1 MKNNWFKIILLVQD
15 VRCSSFINVSRN
27 ESHAPLPIFHVPGIW
42 WGSFSGDGISEQN
55 LESPLLLLFVLSQ
68 FFFSHNQN
76 WFSLLN
82 TMLRRLAKVVYILIC
97 LKLKAFSH
105 FYKPNQKNSLYLC
118 RTHPSKHPWYPQKQP
133 IKNQRVL
140 VSAKMFSLN

>member
-1 MKNNWFKIILLVQD
+1 MKNNWFKIISLVQD

-68 FFFSHNQN
+68 FFFFTQSKLIFLIEHNATQASQSSVH
-76 WFSLLN
+76 FDMFKIESIFPLL
-82 TMLRRLAKVVYILIC
+82 
-97 LKLKAFSH
+97 
-105 FYKPNQKNSLYLC
+105 
-118 RTHPSKHPWYPQKQP
+118 
-133 IKNQRVL
+133 
-140 VSAKMFSLN
+140 